1 MPYKVV
7 RNYGGCRGYAVA
19 RENQDKSPG
28 KLHGCHPTRT
38 AANRQLAALYAAEN
52 EESEKSDIITTLK
65 KIFFNK

>member
-19 RENQDKSPG
+19 KENADKSPG
-28 KLHGCHPTRT
+28 KLHGCHPTRES
-38 AANRQLAALYAAEN
+38 ANKQLAALYAAEN
-52 EESEKSDIITTLK
+52 QAEKSDILTTLK